1 VQYSIFAAPR
11 WPLHPLLLPCVT
23 AVALRSRYI
32 RYFPRALQPL
42 RSLTVTISRG
52 RVGVFAPRPHWH
64 VRSDCQCQVPLETAA
79 IFGRGSDYL
88 PLRCCCVTGGG
99 VPAVAGSP
107 RHDANVCGRP
117 LALGQVLEHTERR

>member
-1 VQYSIFAAPR
+1 VF
-11 WPLHPLLLPCVT
+11 LLP
-23 AVALRSRYI
+23 ALTGTSGPIVSVKY
-32 RYFPRALQPL
+32 PWSL
-42 RSLTVTISRG
+42 RRFSG
-52 RVGVFAPRPHWH
+52 G
-64 VRSDCQCQVPLETAA
+64 
-79 IFGRGSDYL
+79 GSDYL